1 MVTLL
6 PGLLNQVR
14 LTRVHG
20 NAVPIPE
27 LCQARRRRRSLK
39 IFRFSI
45 FRVTQQHLNP
55 DSCARKMPL
64 PKLVL
69 LNAWFQT
76 QAVFGAGPVSLVG
89 DKAK

>member
-1 MVTLL
+1 VSGS
-6 PGLLNQVR
+6 PAPVFAQDFQVQYFPR
-14 LTRVHG
+14 Y
-20 NAVPIPE
+20 A
-27 LCQARRRRRSLK
+27 
-39 IFRFSI
+39 
-45 FRVTQQHLNP
+45 
-55 DSCARKMPL
+55 SCARKMPL